1 MFNRLQDQAVTND
14 EIRLVEDVVEQVK
27 IDKTQP
33 NLGNVERKQL
43 KSKSSEI
50 NRVLIYIVTENITL
64 ASQLLKVAGCVVA
77 KKLGFKTKLA
87 KPQELEWKKI
97 IEDKVNSLRM
107 DFTRLD

>member
-1 MFNRLQDQAVTND
+1 MFNRLQDQALTND

-33 NLGNVERKQL
+33 NLGNVKRKQL

-64 ASQLLKVAGCVVA
+64 AS
-77 KKLGFKTKLA
+77 
-87 KPQELEWKKI
+87 
-97 IEDKVNSLRM
+97 
-107 DFTRLD
+107 

>member
-1 MFNRLQDQAVTND
+1 MFNRLQDQALTND

-64 ASQLLKVAGCVVA
+64 AS
-77 KKLGFKTKLA
+77 
-87 KPQELEWKKI
+87 
-97 IEDKVNSLRM
+97 
-107 DFTRLD
+107 